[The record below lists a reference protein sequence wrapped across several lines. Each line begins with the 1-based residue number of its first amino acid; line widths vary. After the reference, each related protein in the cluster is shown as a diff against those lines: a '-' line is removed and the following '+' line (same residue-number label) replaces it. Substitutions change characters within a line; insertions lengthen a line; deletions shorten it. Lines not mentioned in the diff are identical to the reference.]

1 MVTTV
6 EILTGSKTVLD
17 YIIKPARTLRDQALR
32 EH

>member
-6 EILTGSKTVLD
+6 EILTGRKSVLD
-17 YIIKPARTLRDQALR
+17 YLMKPARTLRDEALR